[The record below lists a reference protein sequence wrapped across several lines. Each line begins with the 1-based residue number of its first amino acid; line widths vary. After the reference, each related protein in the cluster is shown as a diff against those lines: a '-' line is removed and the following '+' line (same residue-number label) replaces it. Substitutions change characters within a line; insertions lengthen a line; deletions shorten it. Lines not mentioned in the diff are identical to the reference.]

1 MNGTV
6 WTVSSLA
13 FTSGAV
19 SESFFTYEI
28 TRLAVVFKSDS
39 VKPSGHL
46 SSGFSPFGSTGLSFS
61 WGVDEGTSTILG
73 FTTILNVWEGADE
86 PSVGL
91 TSSLSSKIGWW
102 LSWVLYSS
110 LSTS

>member
-1 MNGTV
+1 MNDTV

-13 FTSGAV
+13 FSSAAV

-39 VKPSGHL
+39 AKPSGHFK
-46 SSGFSPFGSTGLSFS
+46 SGFSPFGSTGLSFS
-61 WGVDEGTSTILG
+61 WGVEDGISMILG
-73 FTTILNVWEGADE
+73 LTTILNVWEGAGV
-86 PSVGL
+86 PSCAL
-91 TSSLSSKIGWW
+91 ISSLSSNVGWW
-102 LSWVLYSS
+102 LSWIWYSS

>member
-39 VKPSGHL
+39 AKPSGHL

-102 LSWVLYSS
+102 LSWVL
-110 LSTS
+110 